1 VETAKKMSDLEVIR
15 LSGSLGAEI
24 RGISLKEAGPAEAG
38 TIRSLLLE
46 HLVLFFPDQ
55 EMTPDEHIAFGRLF
69 GTLEAHP
76 NLSFSAERPEFF
88 ELHAASGQG
97 AIADEWHSDL
107 TCQAEPSV
115 IAILRMAKC
124 PSVGGDTMWANMYKA
139 YEELSPPMREFCAGL
154 TALHDADP
162 HGQPEKTAI
171 HPVVRIHPETGRK
184 SLFVNEHFTRRIVEL
199 SHKESTVLL
208 EFLTSWVTRPQ
219 FTVRYHW
226 TEGTIAMWDNR
237 CTQHYV
243 LNDFEGDRVIQRVTI
258 MGDHPQPAAPPR
270 WQPFIGPLSA
280 ASRHDRQ
287 LQEHLATH
295 SEPWSTLG
303 RQPDSFLTVG
313 QAKKGT

>member
-1 VETAKKMSDLEVIR
+1 MQATKKAMRELQVTR

-24 RGISLKEAGPAEAG
+24 RGIRLPEAGPVEAAS
-38 TIRSLLLE
+38 IRSLLLE

-55 EMTPDEHIAFGRLF
+55 QMTPDEHIAFGRLF
-69 GTLEAHP
+69 GKLEAHP

-88 ELHAASGQG
+88 ELHAAGGQG

-139 YEELSPPMREFCAGL
+139 YDELSPPMQELCEGL
-154 TALHDADP
+154 SALHDADP
-162 HGQPEKTAI
+162 HGHPERTAI
-171 HPVVRIHPETGRK
+171 HPVVRVHPETGRK

-199 SHKESTVLL
+199 SHQESAALL
-208 EFLTSWVTRPQ
+208 GYLVRWVTRPQ
-219 FTVRYHW
+219 STVRYHW

-243 LNDFEGDRVIQRVTI
+243 LNDFEGDRVIQRVTV
-258 MGDHPQPAAPPR
+258 MGDKPEAASPPR
-270 WQPFIGPLSA
+270 WKPYIGPLSA

-287 LQEHLATH
+287 LHEHLKAH
-295 SEPWSTLG
+295 
-303 RQPDSFLTVG
+303 R
-313 QAKKGT
+313 